1 MARDFPPENLAE
13 ATAAEL
19 VPAVADI
26 SSRDKEIPGDKL
38 SGVWTG
44 GRLPLSSWRKG
55 RNSAE
60 VSWSS
65 RIHVQHF
72 RPPSHPT
79 AEEDG

>member
-38 SGVWTG
+38 
-44 GRLPLSSWRKG
+44 
-55 RNSAE
+55 
-60 VSWSS
+60 
-65 RIHVQHF
+65 
-72 RPPSHPT
+72 
-79 AEEDG
+79 